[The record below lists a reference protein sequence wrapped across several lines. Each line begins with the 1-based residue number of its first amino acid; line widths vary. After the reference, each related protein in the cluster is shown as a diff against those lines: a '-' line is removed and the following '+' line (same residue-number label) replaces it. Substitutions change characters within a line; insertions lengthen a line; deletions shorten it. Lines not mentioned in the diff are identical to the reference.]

1 MTVSDRSPDPS
12 PAAAPVFGSPAARV
26 SEPTMRMLSLLPPLS
41 STLPTDTRWI
51 CRNLM
56 SAYSNPARISSTGSR
71 LQTSST
77 HFSLGRRSFG
87 QRGDLLGAGTPTG
100 DRVAGGGAGGG
111 AEGEPGGA
119 TRGGGAPAP
128 CRSSGTPT

>member
-12 PAAAPVFGSPAARV
+12 PAVAPVFGSPAARV
-26 SEPTMRMLSLLPPLS
+26 SEPTMRMLSPLPPLS
-41 STLPTDTRWI
+41 STLPTGTRWI
-51 CRNLM
+51 CRNLR

-71 LQTSST
+71 LQMSSA

-87 QRGDLLGAGTPTG
+87 QRRDRLGAGTPTG
-100 DRVAGGGAGGG
+100 DGVAGGGPGGGAGEG

-119 TRGGGAPAP
+119 T
-128 CRSSGTPT
+128 